1 VTVSYCDSHKVM
13 AAIILFCVCCGLAG
27 IDIMFVLATLCVFLH
42 GLSTITWTF
51 GVVLQSHSLGLPD
64 TRLGS
69 FLK

>member
-13 AAIILFCVCCGLAG
+13 AAIILFCVCCGLAR
-27 IDIMFVLATLCVFLH
+27 IDIMFVLATLCVFLRS
-42 GLSTITWTF
+42 LSTITWTF